1 MIKPNQTD
9 HTLQTDQGDQ
19 TDRIRE
25 GWSENCQT
33 CKIANL
39 QFWSVSEWV
48 TIISTR
54 DASASEKESLIHKKK
69 EKNIS
74 KRENSKYLS
83 NLNHNTPIAHYK
95 ETSEEGSDKIFNEY
109 KRTSHSTGVCAGV
122 RRTLYAWN
130 WLQLEPLGFPDE
142 LRQRQPPPQK
152 RSQPPFCDC
161 RLLWEDFLGVER
173 KSVDNVFFLPPAPSD
188 PWPSSK
194 PSPYE

>member
-1 MIKPNQTD
+1 M
-9 HTLQTDQGDQ
+9 
-19 TDRIRE
+19 
-25 GWSENCQT
+25 
-33 CKIANL
+33 
-39 QFWSVSEWV
+39 

-122 RRTLYAWN
+122 RRTLYA
-130 WLQLEPLGFPDE
+130 
-142 LRQRQPPPQK
+142 
-152 RSQPPFCDC
+152 
-161 RLLWEDFLGVER
+161 
-173 KSVDNVFFLPPAPSD
+173 
-188 PWPSSK
+188 
-194 PSPYE
+194 